1 MYKDQS
7 TVDFAR
13 EQFGLIK
20 QGAKTQVN
28 QEMKSKIF
36 YIIGR
41 LGDEFDALKELHAAS
56 NMPAEK
62 NILERAIGHAR
73 CEKSIDQG
81 TDSAYL
87 LFNFNQTQKK
97 IYSVL
102 RKHRLDFCEI
112 GCKEQSTLINSY

>member
-13 EQFGLIK
+13 EQFDLIK
-20 QGAKTQVN
+20 QGAKTQIN

-41 LGDEFDALKELHAAS
+41 LGDDFEALKELHAKS

-73 CEKSIDQG
+73 SEKSIDQG
-81 TDSAYL
+81 KDPALFLINSESKLKCFL
-87 LFNFNQTQKK
+87 LQIK
-97 IYSVL
+97 
-102 RKHRLDFCEI
+102 FCKFVY
-112 GCKEQSTLINSY
+112 KEQSTFNADLICP